1 MLFLCNN
8 MIEINIEN
16 ILSYKIKQVKDFNKG
31 GFYLILN
38 TRTNK
43 KYIGKSI
50 DYLGR
55 LKQHLYKSNNRT
67 LIDIELKKSIS
78 DYKFYLL
85 HSYNDFDIN
94 FFNRNKSTIIEQKL
108 IKEKKSYY
116 PNGFNVAYYE
126 HI

>member
-1 MLFLCNN
+1 

-55 LKQHLYKSNNRT
+55 LKQHLYK
-67 LIDIELKKSIS
+67 
-78 DYKFYLL
+78 
-85 HSYNDFDIN
+85 
-94 FFNRNKSTIIEQKL
+94 
-108 IKEKKSYY
+108 
-116 PNGFNVAYYE
+116 
-126 HI
+126 